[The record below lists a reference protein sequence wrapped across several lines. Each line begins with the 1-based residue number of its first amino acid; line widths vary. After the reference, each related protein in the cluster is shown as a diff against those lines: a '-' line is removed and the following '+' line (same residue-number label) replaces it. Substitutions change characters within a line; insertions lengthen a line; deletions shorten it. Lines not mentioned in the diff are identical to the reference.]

1 MITDNTYI
9 RKDVGVVNNDISAF
23 RSAKARIEQNKTI
36 QSLET
41 RLNNLE
47 SVVQSLQKT
56 CKEITNE

>member
-1 MITDNTYI
+1 MITYNSYI
-9 RKDVGVVNNDISAF
+9 RKDVGVVNNDLSAF
-23 RSAKARIEQNKTI
+23 RSAKARIEQTRTI

>member
-1 MITDNTYI
+1 MITDNSYI
-9 RKDVGVVNNDISAF
+9 RKDVGVVNNDLSAF
-23 RSAKARIEQNKTI
+23 GSAKARIEQTRTI

-47 SVVQSLQKT
+47 SVVQSLQRT